1 MNRLVETHFKALRG
15 SSKGKAQRGQYLL
28 AVDLG
33 VTNGIRARFRTLCQP
48 SRSSPKSG
56 MPSQVP
62 NDMQAFS
69 LFPEGVDTRVGGP
82 TSKDIGGRH
91 KGCVPVRTLGPK
103 GGGFGGGPTSIGGR
117 KECQRRRWARRGA
130 EIKSS
135 TAIAAA
141 AARRTIQKVAE
152 PWRRV
157 KGFDLFVFADEALKA
172 GKPTGRS
179 LLQAQKE
186 CTVDMEAQNYTI
198 LTSQCKGPK
207 YPPKVCCHALLEFC
221 CSFVEELND
230 RTNNC
235 ATTMFS
241 YINLYGQY
249 PPGLFAN
256 QCKGGEQGLEC
267 NKSLLS
273 QRWEWPHQFIFGSF
287 APSNSVSTLLSH
299 SRSRSRI
306 YAPCIALEHERG
318 TESSLFYV
326 PRFVVFLY
334 TTKVLNLSVFV

>member
-1 MNRLVETHFKALRG
+1 MA
-15 SSKGKAQRGQYLL
+15 SSQSCLYFVLFCL
-28 AVDLG
+28 F
-33 VTNGIRARFRTLCQP
+33 I
-48 SRSSPKSG
+48 
-56 MPSQVP
+56 
-62 NDMQAFS
+62 S
-69 LFPEGVDTRVGGP
+69 LTYSNVL
-82 TSKDIGGRH
+82 SY
-91 KGCVPVRTLGPK
+91 
-103 GGGFGGGPTSIGGR
+103 
-117 KECQRRRWARRGA
+117 
-130 EIKSS
+130 
-135 TAIAAA
+135 
-141 AARRTIQKVAE
+141 
-152 PWRRV
+152 
-157 KGFDLFVFADEALKA
+157 EALKA

-273 QRWEWPHQFIFGSF
+273 QNGSGHI
-287 APSNSVSTLLSH
+287 SLS
-299 SRSRSRI
+299 SARSLRQTRSRLYSLTL
-306 YAPCIALEHERG
+306 ALA
-318 TESSLFYV
+318 L
-326 PRFVVFLY
+326 VFMLH
-334 TTKVLNLSVFV
+334 VLL